1 MGSLAVL
8 VTGAQPPGLLRLG
21 VLVLHLATPCVPDA
35 YPKGWAEDTPGRWS
49 GARWWR
55 LTRRLDAVRGVDP
68 LLVALG
74 LLTLVTGLVDAAC
87 YLGLGRVF
95 TANMTGNVVLLAFGA
110 AGTQGLPV
118 LGPTVSLMVFLVGA
132 AGGGRLAGRLV
143 GPANTPVSASARQ
156 RWLTITLLIELGL
169 VITAG
174 VVAIGLPVDGGGTRR
189 YVVIALLA
197 AALGLQ
203 NATVRRLAV
212 PDLTTTV
219 LTLTLTGLAA
229 DFGVAGRS
237 PRVGRR
243 LAAVGLMAAGAL
255 VGALLLRV
263 DVALPVLAA
272 AVVIAL
278 ATVVLRF
285 GGSRETT

>member
-1 MGSLAVL
+1 MEASS
-8 VTGAQPPGLLRLG
+8 QR
-21 VLVLHLATPCVPDA
+21 PDA
-35 YPKGWAEDTPGRWS
+35 
-49 GARWWR
+49 
-55 LTRRLDAVRGVDP
+55 TRRVEP
-68 LLVALG
+68 LLLALS

-110 AGTQGLPV
+110 TGAQGLPV
-118 LGPTVSLMVFLVGA
+118 LAPTVSLGVFLVGA
-132 AGGGRLAGRLV
+132 TAGGRLASNLV
-143 GPANTPVSASARQ
+143 GPAGAEVPASVRR
-156 RWLTITLLIELGL
+156 RWVTITLLLELGL
-169 VITAG
+169 VAVAG
-174 VVAIGLPVDGGGTRR
+174 VVALGLPVGGGGARR

-212 PDLTTTV
+212 PDVTTTV

-229 DFGVAGRS
+229 DSWLAGGHS
-237 PRVGRR
+237 PRAGRR

-255 VGALLLRV
+255 AGALLLRV

-278 ATVVLRF
+278 AAVALRF
-285 GGSRETT
+285 LR

>member
-1 MGSLAVL
+1 MAVE
-8 VTGAQPPGLLRLG
+8 ARSQR
-21 VLVLHLATPCVPDA
+21 PDA
-35 YPKGWAEDTPGRWS
+35 P
-49 GARWWR
+49 
-55 LTRRLDAVRGVDP
+55 RRVQP
-68 LLVALG
+68 LLLALS

-110 AGTQGLPV
+110 TGAQGLPV
-118 LGPTVSLMVFLVGA
+118 LAPSLSLVVFLVGA
-132 AGGGRLAGRLV
+132 TAGGRLASSLV
-143 GPANTPVSASARQ
+143 GPAGAEVAAPARR
-156 RWLTITLLIELGL
+156 RWVMLALLGELGL
-169 VITAG
+169 VAVAG
-174 VVAIGLPVDGGGTRR
+174 VVALGLPVGGGGARR
-189 YVVIALLA
+189 YVVIGLLA

-212 PDLTTTV
+212 PDVTTTV

-229 DFGVAGRS
+229 DSWLAGGRS
-237 PRVGRR
+237 PRAGRR

-278 ATVVLRF
+278 AAVALRAD
-285 GGSRETT
+285 R

>member
-1 MGSLAVL
+1 MPADAGS
-8 VTGAQPPGLLRLG
+8 T
-21 VLVLHLATPCVPDA
+21 
-35 YPKGWAEDTPGRWS
+35 
-49 GARWWR
+49 
-55 LTRRLDAVRGVDP
+55 RLDARRRTDP

-110 AGTQGLPV
+110 AGTDGLPV
-118 LGPTVSLMVFLVGA
+118 LGPTVSLLVFLAGA
-132 AGGGRLAGRLV
+132 AGGGWLASRHV
-143 GPANTPVSASARQ
+143 GAANTPVSASARQ
-156 RWLTITLLIELGL
+156 RWLGIALLIELGL
-169 VITAG
+169 VLTAG
-174 VVAIGLPVDGGGTRR
+174 VVAIGLPVDGGGGRR
-189 YVVIALLA
+189 YVVIGVLA
-197 AALGLQ
+197 AALGVQ

-229 DFGVAGRS
+229 DSWLAGGQS
-237 PRVGRR
+237 PPAGRR
-243 LAAVGLMAAGAL
+243 LATVGLMAAGA
-255 VGALLLRV
+255 VAGALLLQV

-278 ATVVLRF
+278 AAAAMGGANLRP
-285 GGSRETT
+285 SR